1 MIYFVEDDSSIREL
15 VVYTLNNTGFEAEG
29 MDNAKTLYSKI
40 SVNKPELILL
50 DIMLPGESGLEILKK
65 LRSSKETANI
75 PVIMVTAKGTEYDKI
90 IGLDS
95 GADDYISKPFGIM
108 ELVSRVK
115 ALLRRVSRKEDTDS
129 VTDTYTYEGVCINSK
144 NHTVTL
150 DSEPVVLTLKEFRLL
165 YELMAN
171 QGIVLTRD
179 TLLERVWGYDYPGE
193 TRTIDV
199 HIRTL
204 RKKLGKY
211 GDIIKTIRGVGY
223 IIGGNA

>member
-1 MIYFVEDDSSIREL
+1 
-15 VVYTLNNTGFEAEG
+15 
-29 MDNAKTLYSKI
+29 
-40 SVNKPELILL
+40 
-50 DIMLPGESGLEILKK
+50 
-65 LRSSKETANI
+65 
-75 PVIMVTAKGTEYDKI
+75 MVTDKGTEFDNI

-115 ALLRRVSRKEDTDS
+115 ALLRRVSRKDDTDS
-129 VTDTYTYEGVCINSK
+129 ETDTYVYEGVRINSK

>member
-65 LRSSKETANI
+65 LRSSKETAHI
-75 PVIMVTAKGTEYDKI
+75 PIIMVTAKGTEYDKI

-95 GADDYISKPFGIM
+95 GADDYISKPFGIT

-115 ALLRRVSRKEDTDS
+115 ALLRRVSRKDDTDS
-129 VTDTYTYEGVCINSK
+129 ETDTYVYEGVRINSK

-179 TLLERVWGYDYPGE
+179 SLLERVWGYDYPGE

>member
-29 MDNAKTLYSKI
+29 MDNAKALYSKI

-50 DIMLPGESGLEILKK
+50 DIMLPGENGLEILKK
-65 LRSSKETANI
+65 LRSSKETADI
-75 PVIMVTAKGTEYDKI
+75 PIIMVTAKGTEYDKI

-223 IIGGNA
+223 IIGGNS

>member
-50 DIMLPGESGLEILKK
+50 DIMLPGESGLEMLKK
-65 LRSSKETANI
+65 LRSSKETAHI
-75 PVIMVTAKGTEYDKI
+75 PIIMVTAKGTEYDKI

-95 GADDYISKPFGIM
+95 GADDYISKPFGIT

-115 ALLRRVSRKEDTDS
+115 ALLRRVSRKDDTDS
-129 VTDTYTYEGVCINSK
+129 ETDTYVYEGVRINSK

-179 TLLERVWGYDYPGE
+179 SLLERVWGYDYPGE

>member
-1 MIYFVEDDSSIREL
+1 V
-15 VVYTLNNTGFEAEG
+15 
-29 MDNAKTLYSKI
+29 
-40 SVNKPELILL
+40 
-50 DIMLPGESGLEILKK
+50 
-65 LRSSKETANI
+65 
-75 PVIMVTAKGTEYDKI
+75 
-90 IGLDS
+90 
-95 GADDYISKPFGIM
+95 
-108 ELVSRVK
+108 
-115 ALLRRVSRKEDTDS
+115 
-129 VTDTYTYEGVCINSK
+129 YEGVRINSK

-179 TLLERVWGYDYPGE
+179 SLLERVWGYDYPGE